1 MTNERSAPELSGVS
15 AEVVDVL
22 APVAVD
28 TAYSYRAP
36 SGFKLEPGAF
46 VRMPLGTRV
55 ATGVVWSARAAGGD
69 NLKPIA
75 EVLDWRPLRTALRD
89 FIDWT
94 ARWTLAPRGMLL
106 RMAIRAG
113 EIADPPAPKFGLVA
127 TGKAPTRMTE
137 ARARV
142 LAAVAESGAPT
153 PRPVLAARAA
163 CSSSVIDGL
172 VTEGALEAIAL
183 APESGAAPLDPDFHP
198 TRLNADQR
206 AAADDLIRLVA
217 DRAFSTILLEGVTGS
232 GKTEVYFEAIA
243 EALRQ
248 KRQALVLLPEIALTA
263 QFLDRFA
270 ARFGAR
276 PAEWHSG
283 LTERQRERVWTAVA
297 GNEAPVIVGAR
308 SALFLPFA
316 DLGLIVVD
324 EEHEGAYKQEEGVI
338 YNARDMAVVRAR
350 FEKAPIVLASAT
362 PAIET
367 RFNAES
373 GRYRWLHLPAR
384 FGPARLPDIALVD
397 LKREGPPR
405 GRWLSPRAIAA
416 IEEARAKGEQAM
428 LFLNRRGYAPLT
440 LCRACGHRFECPNCS
455 AWLVE
460 HRFRASLVCHH
471 CGHVES
477 RPHLCPQCHEAD
489 TLTACGPGIERL
501 AEEAEVLFPD
511 IRTLVLSSDTPGG
524 IDTLRGQLDAAARGA
539 TDLIIGTQLVA
550 KGHNFPLLTFV
561 CVVDADVGLANADP
575 RAAERTFQLL
585 RQATGRAGRSDKPGH
600 ALLQTW
606 QPEHP
611 VIAALLSGDAERFY
625 AQETEQRRIGGLP
638 PFGRLAAIIVSAE
651 DRAPRKRTRACWRE
665 PPMGFREPKTGALR
679 RSAGRRMRTKSSCS
693 ARPRRRSRSCVNAI
707 VSASPP
713 RRRDPRT
720 CRGSCAPCWPR
731 RLSRAAGSGLR
742 STSIPR
748 ASSRAKPP
756 RTLVIPGGPT
766 NCGGSRIPD
775 RPLCGRRGRQTYVAI
790 RNNQRWRLLR
800 RGASRLLGLRCE
812 PCAFGLRETFR
823 SLSRTRS

>member
-1 MTNERSAPELSGVS
+1 MP
-15 AEVVDVL
+15 
-22 APVAVD
+22 
-28 TAYSYRAP
+28 RAP
-36 SGFKLEPGAF
+36 
-46 VRMPLGTRV
+46 
-55 ATGVVWSARAAGGD
+55 
-69 NLKPIA
+69 
-75 EVLDWRPLRTALRD
+75 
-89 FIDWT
+89 
-94 ARWTLAPRGMLL
+94 
-106 RMAIRAG
+106 
-113 EIADPPAPKFGLVA
+113 
-127 TGKAPTRMTE
+127 
-137 ARARV
+137 
-142 LAAVAESGAPT
+142 
-153 PRPVLAARAA
+153 A
-163 CSSSVIDGL
+163 CSTGVIDGL
-172 VTEGALEAIAL
+172 VADGALEAVAL
-183 APESGAAPLDPDFHP
+183 APESGAAALDPDFRP

-217 DRAFSTILLEGVTGS
+217 DRAFSTTLLEGVTGS
-232 GKTEVYFEAIA
+232 GKTEVYFEAVA

-297 GNEAPVIVGAR
+297 GGEAPVIVGAR

-367 RFNAES
+367 RFNAAKRTLPLAPAS
-373 GRYRWLHLPAR
+373 RSLRPGAAARHRLGRSQAR
-384 FGPARLPDIALVD
+384 RSAARPMAVAARNRLRRRGEGQGRAGDAVPEPARLRAAHALPE
-397 LKREGPPR
+397 LA
-405 GRWLSPRAIAA
+405 AIASNA
-416 IEEARAKGEQAM
+416 PIAR
-428 LFLNRRGYAPLT
+428 R
-440 LCRACGHRFECPNCS
+440 
-455 AWLVE
+455 WLVE

-489 TLTACGPGIERL
+489 TLTACGPGVERL

-524 IDTLRGQLDAAARGA
+524 IETLRGQLDAAARGA
-539 TDLIIGTQLVA
+539 YDLIIGTQLVA

-611 VIAALLSGDAERFY
+611 VIAALMSGDAERFY
-625 AQETEQRRIGGLP
+625 REETEQRRLGGLP

-651 DRAPRKRTRACWRE
+651 DRGAAEAHARALARAAHGLPEGKNWRVAPLGGQPGDNEIVLLGPAEAPIAVVRKRHRFRLAAKAPRAADLQGFLRAMLAAAPE
-665 PPMGFREPKTGALR
+665 P
-679 RSAGRRMRTKSSCS
+679 
-693 ARPRRRSRSCVNAI
+693 
-707 VSASPP
+707 
-713 RRRDPRT
+713 
-720 CRGSCAPCWPR
+720 RGGVR
-731 RLSRAAGSGLR
+731 
-742 STSIPR
+742 
-748 ASSRAKPP
+748 
-756 RTLVIPGGPT
+756 
-766 NCGGSRIPD
+766 
-775 RPLCGRRGRQTYVAI
+775 VAI
-790 RNNQRWRLLR
+790 DVDPQSFL
-800 RGASRLLGLRCE
+800 
-812 PCAFGLRETFR
+812 
-823 SLSRTRS
+823 

>member
-1 MTNERSAPELSGVS
+1 MPPPPTDAADAMPQS
-15 AEVVDVL
+15 VVADVL

-36 SGFKLEPGAF
+36 FGLKLEPGAF
-46 VRMPLGTRV
+46 VRMPLGARL
-55 ATGVVWSARAAGGD
+55 AIGVVWAASPAGGG
-69 NLKPIA
+69 NLKSIA
-75 EVLDWRPLRTALRD
+75 EVLDWPPLRAPLRD
-89 FIDWT
+89 FIDWA
-94 ARWTLAPRGMLL
+94 ARWTLSPRGMVL

-113 EIADPPAPKFGLVA
+113 EVAERPAPKFGLIV

-142 LAAVAESGAPT
+142 LAALAECGAPT
-153 PRPVLAARAA
+153 PKAALAARAG
-163 CSSSVIDGL
+163 SSTSVIDGL
-172 VTEGALEAIAL
+172 VADGALAAVAL
-183 APESGAAPLDPDFHP
+183 APEKGATVLDPDF
-198 TRLNADQR
+198 RLGSLNADQR
-206 AAADDLIRLVA
+206 AAADDLERRVA
-217 DRAFSTILLEGVTGS
+217 DRAFSVTLLEGVTGS
-232 GKTEVYFEAIA
+232 GKTEVYFEAVA

-283 LTERQRERVWTAVA
+283 LTERQRERVWTAA
-297 GNEAPVIVGAR
+297 ASGEAPVIVGAR

-324 EEHEGAYKQEEGVI
+324 EEHEGAYKQEDGVV

-373 GRYRWLHLPAR
+373 GRYGWLRLPSR

-405 GRWLSPRAIAA
+405 GRWLSPRAIAS
-416 IEEARAKGEQAM
+416 IEESRHRGEQAM

-440 LCRACGHRFECPNCS
+440 LCRACGHRFECPNCA

-460 HRFRASLVCHH
+460 HRFRAALVCHH

-477 RPHLCPQCHEAD
+477 RPKVCPQCHEAD
-489 TLTACGPGIERL
+489 TLTACGPGVERL
-501 AEEAEVLFPD
+501 AEEASVLFPD

-524 IDTLRGQLDAAARGA
+524 IETLRAQLDAAARGA
-539 TDLIIGTQLVA
+539 YDLIIGTQLVA

-585 RQATGRAGRSDKPGH
+585 RQATGRAGRGDKLGR

-611 VIAALLSGDAERFY
+611 VIAALISGDAERFY
-625 AQETEQRRIGGLP
+625 REETEQRRFGGLP

-651 DRAPRKRTRACWRE
+651 DRGAAEAHARALARAVHRLPEGKNWRVAPLGGQARDNEIILLGPAEAPIAVLRKRHRFRLAAKAPRSADLQGFLRAMLAEAPE
-665 PPMGFREPKTGALR
+665 P
-679 RSAGRRMRTKSSCS
+679 
-693 ARPRRRSRSCVNAI
+693 
-707 VSASPP
+707 
-713 RRRDPRT
+713 
-720 CRGSCAPCWPR
+720 RGGVR
-731 RLSRAAGSGLR
+731 
-742 STSIPR
+742 
-748 ASSRAKPP
+748 
-756 RTLVIPGGPT
+756 
-766 NCGGSRIPD
+766 
-775 RPLCGRRGRQTYVAI
+775 VAI
-790 RNNQRWRLLR
+790 DVDPQSFL
-800 RGASRLLGLRCE
+800 
-812 PCAFGLRETFR
+812 
-823 SLSRTRS
+823 

>member
-1 MTNERSAPELSGVS
+1 MTDPSELDLGETPSL
-15 AEVVDVL
+15 EVVDVL

-36 SGFKLEPGAF
+36 LGLKLEPGAF
-46 VRMPLGTRV
+46 VRMPLGARV

-75 EVLDWRPLRTALRD
+75 GILDWTPLRAPLRD

-113 EIADPPAPKFGLVA
+113 EIAEPPTPKFGLVA
-127 TGKAPTRMTE
+127 TGKPPSRMTE

-142 LAAVAESGAPT
+142 IAALPEGGAPT
-153 PRPVLAARAA
+153 PKAALAARAA
-163 CSSSVIDGL
+163 CSTSVIDGL
-172 VTEGALEAIAL
+172 VADGALEAVAL
-183 APESGAAPLDPDFHP
+183 APESVVAALDPDFHSVS
-198 TRLNADQR
+198 LNVDQR
-206 AAADDLIRLVA
+206 AAADDLVRLVA
-217 DRAFSTILLEGVTGS
+217 DRAFSTTLLEGVTGS
-232 GKTEVYFEAIA
+232 GKTEVYFEAVA
-243 EALRQ
+243 EALRE
-248 KRQALVLLPEIALTA
+248 KRQALVLLPEIALTG

-283 LTERQRERVWTAVA
+283 LTERQRERIWTAVA
-297 GNEAPVIVGAR
+297 SGEAPVVVGAR

-367 RFNAES
+367 RFNAAS
-373 GRYRWLHLPAR
+373 GRYRWLKLPSR

-405 GRWLSPRAIAA
+405 GRWLSPRAIAG

-440 LCRACGHRFECPNCS
+440 LCRSCGHRFECPNCS

-477 RPHLCPQCHEAD
+477 RPKLCPQCHEAD
-489 TLTACGPGIERL
+489 TLTACGPGVERL
-501 AEEAEVLFPD
+501 AEEAEALFPD
-511 IRTLVLSSDTPGG
+511 IRTLVLSSDSPGG
-524 IDTLRGQLDAAARGA
+524 IETLRGQLDAAAKGA
-539 TDLIIGTQLVA
+539 YDLIIGTQLVA
-550 KGHNFPLLTFV
+550 KGHNFPLLTSV
-561 CVVDADVGLANADP
+561 CIVDADVGLANADP

-585 RQATGRAGRSDKPGH
+585 RQATGRAGRGDKPGR

-611 VIAALLSGDAERFY
+611 VIAALMSGDAERFY
-625 AQETEQRRIGGLP
+625 REEIEQRRLGGLP

-651 DRAPRKRTRACWRE
+651 DRGAAEAHARALAQAAHRLPGAKTWRVAPLGGQREENEIVLLGPAEAPIAVLRKRHRFRLAAKAPRSADLQGFLRAMLAAAPE
-665 PPMGFREPKTGALR
+665 P
-679 RSAGRRMRTKSSCS
+679 
-693 ARPRRRSRSCVNAI
+693 
-707 VSASPP
+707 
-713 RRRDPRT
+713 
-720 CRGSCAPCWPR
+720 RGGVR
-731 RLSRAAGSGLR
+731 
-742 STSIPR
+742 
-748 ASSRAKPP
+748 
-756 RTLVIPGGPT
+756 
-766 NCGGSRIPD
+766 
-775 RPLCGRRGRQTYVAI
+775 VAI
-790 RNNQRWRLLR
+790 DVDPQSFL
-800 RGASRLLGLRCE
+800 
-812 PCAFGLRETFR
+812 
-823 SLSRTRS
+823 

>member
-1 MTNERSAPELSGVS
+1 MTVDRNPNPACRRGHARVLNPSMPPPPADAADDATPQSM
-15 AEVVDVL
+15 VVDVL

-36 SGFKLEPGAF
+36 VSAKLEPGAF
-46 VRMPLGTRV
+46 IRMPLGARV
-55 ATGVVWSARAAGGD
+55 ATGVVWAARAAGGD
-69 NLKPIA
+69 NLKPIV
-75 EVLDWRPLRTALRD
+75 EVLDWPPLRSALRD

-113 EIADPPAPKFGLVA
+113 EVAEPPAPKFGLVA
-127 TGKAPTRMTE
+127 TGKQPTRMTE

-142 LAAVAESGAPT
+142 LAALTETNAST
-153 PRPVLAARAA
+153 PKAALAARAA
-163 CSSSVIDGL
+163 CSTSVVDGL
-172 VTEGALEAIAL
+172 IADGALEAVAL
-183 APESGAAPLDPDFHP
+183 SPERGAAPLDPDFDP

-217 DRAFSTILLEGVTGS
+217 DRTFSTTLLEGVTGS
-232 GKTEVYFEAIA
+232 GKTEVYFEAVA

-270 ARFGAR
+270 ARFGAG

-297 GNEAPVIVGAR
+297 RREAPVIVGAR

-324 EEHEGAYKQEEGVI
+324 EEHEGAYKQEEGVV

-350 FEKAPIVLASAT
+350 FEKAAIVLASAT

-367 RFNAES
+367 RFNAAG
-373 GRYRWLHLPAR
+373 GRYRWLQLPSR

-397 LKREGPPR
+397 LKRDGPPR
-405 GRWLSPRAIAA
+405 GRWLSPRAIAWV
-416 IEEARAKGEQAM
+416 EEARASGEQAM

-440 LCRACGHRFECPNCS
+440 LCQTCGHRFECPNCS
-455 AWLVE
+455 TWLVE

-471 CGHVES
+471 CGHVER
-477 RPHLCPQCHEAD
+477 RPQVCPQCHEAD
-489 TLTACGPGIERL
+489 TLTACGPGVERL
-501 AEEAEVLFPD
+501 AEEAEALFPG

-524 IDTLRGQLDAAARGA
+524 IETLRAQLEAAATGA
-539 TDLIIGTQLVA
+539 YDLIIGTQLVA

-561 CVVDADVGLANADP
+561 CIVDADVGLANADP

-585 RQATGRAGRSDKPGH
+585 RQATGRAGRGDKPGR

-611 VIAALLSGDAERFY
+611 VIAALMSGDAERFY
-625 AQETEQRRIGGLP
+625 REETEQRRLGGLP
-638 PFGRLAAIIVSAE
+638 PFGRLAAVIISAE
-651 DRAPRKRTRACWRE
+651 DRGAAEAHARALAQAAHRLPAAKNWRVAPLGGQRQDNEILLLGPAEAPIAILRKRYRFRLTAKAPRSADLQGFLRAMLAAAPE
-665 PPMGFREPKTGALR
+665 P
-679 RSAGRRMRTKSSCS
+679 
-693 ARPRRRSRSCVNAI
+693 
-707 VSASPP
+707 
-713 RRRDPRT
+713 
-720 CRGSCAPCWPR
+720 RGGVR
-731 RLSRAAGSGLR
+731 
-742 STSIPR
+742 
-748 ASSRAKPP
+748 
-756 RTLVIPGGPT
+756 
-766 NCGGSRIPD
+766 
-775 RPLCGRRGRQTYVAI
+775 VAI
-790 RNNQRWRLLR
+790 DVDPQSFL
-800 RGASRLLGLRCE
+800 
-812 PCAFGLRETFR
+812 
-823 SLSRTRS
+823 